1 MEYPQQLNQIIHEL
15 QASGN
20 NYSQIVVALAV
31 KFGYALPVAHRI
43 VEAVLN
49 HRGNNGHVYYRLREN
64 DQPYPDIHVGSNN
77 QIRLGDHDV
86 TVVFEQ
92 LAPRL
97 VLLDNFMT
105 ESECDAICE
114 LAMPL
119 MRQARVIAKISGEGK
134 LLPDVRDANSACL
147 SEDLHPLIGAV
158 ERRIAALTGWESER
172 GDILQI
178 QRYAKG
184 GKYIPHYDFFNEKS
198 DRGAE
203 FPASPGQRL
212 ATLIVY
218 LRSPES
224 GGATYLT
231 NLGMRIAPRRGAALF
246 FSYPG
251 ADERTGTLHGG
262 ESVGDG
268 EKWILTK
275 WFRERCRPAAERKS
289 GSAGVENSRVEA
301 FD

>member
-1 MEYPQQLNQIIHEL
+1 MEYPQQLNQIVHEL

-49 HRGNNGHVYYRLREN
+49 HHGNNGLVYRPQEDER
-64 DQPYPDIHVGSNN
+64 PCPDIKAGAHTL
-77 QIRLGDHDV
+77 IRLADRTV

-92 LAPRL
+92 IAPRVVL
-97 VLLDNFMT
+97 VDDFMS
-105 ESECDAICE
+105 EPECDTLCE
-114 LAMPL
+114 IATPL
-119 MRQARVIAKISGEGK
+119 MRQARVISKISDEGK

-147 SEDLHPLIGAV
+147 SEDIHPLVGTV
-158 ERRIAALTGWESER
+158 ERRIAALTGWESTR

-184 GKYIPHYDFFNEKS
+184 GKYMPHYDFFNEKHVGETTAQG
-198 DRGAE
+198 R
-203 FPASPGQRL
+203 PGQRL
-212 ATLIVY
+212 GTLIVY

-224 GGATYLT
+224 GGATYFT
-231 NLGMRIAPRRGAALF
+231 NLGIRIAPRRGAALF
-246 FSYPG
+246 FSYPQ

-262 ESVGDG
+262 EPVGDG

-275 WFRERCRPAAERKS
+275 WFRERSRLAAASPTQLEFVP
-289 GSAGVENSRVEA
+289 GA
-301 FD
+301 

>member
-1 MEYPQQLNQIIHEL
+1 MEYPNELNRIVHEL
-15 QASGN
+15 RASGN

-31 KFGYALPVAHRI
+31 KLGYALPVAHRI

-49 HRGNNGHVYYRLREN
+49 HQGNDGHVYYSLREN
-64 DQPYPDIHVGSNN
+64 GKPCPDIQVGANN
-77 QIRLGDHDV
+77 LIRLGDRNV

-97 VLLDNFMT
+97 VLMDNFMS

-114 LAMPL
+114 LATSS
-119 MRQARVIAKISGEGK
+119 MRKARVISKISGGAK

-147 SEDLHPLIGAV
+147 SEDIHPLIRTV
-158 ERRIAALTGWESER
+158 ERRIAALTGWQSEC

-178 QRYAKG
+178 QRYTKG

-198 DRGAE
+198 GGEAKYLA
-203 FPASPGQRL
+203 PPGQRL

-224 GGATYLT
+224 GGATYLA
-231 NLGMRIAPRRGAALF
+231 NLGMRIVPRRGTALF

-262 ESVGDG
+262 ESVEEG

-275 WFRERCRPAAERKS
+275 WFRERSRVAAETKR
-289 GSAGVENSRVEA
+289 
-301 FD
+301 